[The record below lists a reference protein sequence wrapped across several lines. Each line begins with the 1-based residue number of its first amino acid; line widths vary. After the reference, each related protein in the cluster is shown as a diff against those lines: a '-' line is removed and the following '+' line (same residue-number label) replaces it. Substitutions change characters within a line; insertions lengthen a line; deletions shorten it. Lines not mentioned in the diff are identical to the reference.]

1 MSDTPGTNAE
11 RVLVLAPTA
20 ADAALTGTILKE
32 ARLEC
37 HACAGVQELERELER
52 GAGVVLVTED
62 LLISPDVGHFVRTL
76 GRQPAWS
83 DVPILLL
90 SSAGFDSPSVGI
102 AMESL
107 GNVTV
112 LERPVRLST
121 LVSALR
127 TAIRA
132 RLRQYELRDQI
143 RSLRQSEERF
153 QIVARTV
160 HESIYDLDVASGRF
174 WSSEIARPLLGHA
187 LQLESTFEE
196 WTARRHP
203 QDAARVGESF
213 RRALAGDASTWSEE
227 YRFLRDDG
235 SYVTIFDRA
244 HILRDARGQAVRVV
258 GAMLDVTERKH
269 AEATRALHAAIVES
283 SDDAIVS
290 KTLDGTIMSW
300 NAGAE
305 RLFGWTA
312 EEAIGRP
319 IGILIPPG
327 REAEE
332 ADIIGRLRQGRRI
345 EHFET
350 VRRRKDGSSVIIS
363 LTLSPVRDASGQ
375 VVGASKVARDITLK
389 RTSEELLRKQSQR
402 LRLLLEAASIL
413 LTSDDLDIMM
423 RALFAQIADH
433 LQLQGYAH
441 WVIEEKRP
449 ARLLSSAGMPEEA
462 LVALDPVTTEDGPAC
477 AVVLA
482 RFGFTTSTRMPLSS
496 GGSPRGVLVFASR
509 RPVPFDADEEEFLR
523 TICHY
528 VTAAGERVRLIHRLR
543 DTDRRKDEFLATLA
557 HELRNPLAPV
567 RSSLEIMRLA
577 GNDPTLMTRARET
590 MERQMGQMVRLIDDL
605 LDVSRITRGRLELKL
620 EPTRLDTAIRTAIET
635 ARPVIDGSGHR
646 LILEGADTSLEL
658 MADPVRIAQVL
669 SNLLNNAAKYTERGG
684 TIRLSVVPEG
694 RRVAITVR
702 DSGVGIDAESLPGV
716 FDLFSQVDRTLERSQ
731 GGLGIGLTLVKRLV
745 EMHGGTVEA
754 ASEGPGRGAAFTVRL
769 PVLESP
775 QPKAPAPR
783 AEPQAAA
790 RPSAGRRILIA
801 DDNEDAAESMAL
813 VLRMLGND
821 VRAVHDGSEAVRV
834 AASFDPEVVLLDI
847 GMPLMN
853 GYDAARAMRA
863 AEWGKD
869 MLLVALTGWGQDDD
883 RRRATDAGFD
893 LHYTKP
899 LEPADLR
906 RIVEMRRPNGNAL
919 AEGGR

>member
-1 MSDTPGTNAE
+1 MSTLQDANAE

-20 ADAALTGTILKE
+20 ADAALTGTILEE
-32 ARLEC
+32 AQLAC
-37 HACAGVQELERELER
+37 HACTDLEELEREFAK
-52 GAGVVLVTED
+52 GAGALLVTED
-62 LLISPDVGHFVRTL
+62 LLSSPDTSRFVATL
-76 GRQPAWS
+76 GRQPTWS

-90 SSAGFDSPSVGI
+90 SSKGFESPTVGM
-102 AMESL
+102 AMEAL

-132 RLRQYELRDQI
+132 RRRQYELRDHI
-143 RSLRQSEERF
+143 RSLKQSEDRF
-153 QIVARTV
+153 HIVARTV
-160 HESIYDLDVASGRF
+160 HESIYDLDVATGRF
-174 WSSEIARPLLGHA
+174 WSSETARPLLGYA
-187 LQLESTFEE
+187 PRPESSFAE

-203 QDAARVGESF
+203 QDAPRVEESF
-213 RRALAGDASTWSEE
+213 QGALRGDASTWSEE

-244 HILRDARGQAVRVV
+244 HILRDPGGQPVRVV
-258 GAMLDVTERKH
+258 GAMLDVSERKR

-305 RLFGWTA
+305 RLFGWSA
-312 EEAIGRP
+312 QEAIGRP
-319 IGILIPPG
+319 IAMIIPPG
-327 REAEE
+327 REGEE
-332 ADIIGRLRQGRRI
+332 AELIKRLRQGRRI

-350 VRRRKDGSSVIIS
+350 VRRRKDGSAVVIS

-375 VVGASKVARDITLK
+375 VVGASKVARDITVR
-389 RTSEELLRKQSQR
+389 RTSEDLLRKQSQR

-433 LQLQGYAH
+433 LQLHGFAH
-441 WVIEEKRP
+441 WVIEENRP
-449 ARLLSSAGMPEEA
+449 ARLLSSAGLPEEA
-462 LVALDPVTTEDGPAC
+462 LVAVDPVLPDGEASC
-477 AVVLA
+477 AGVLA
-482 RFGFTTSTRMPLSS
+482 HFGFTTSIRTPLLA
-496 GGSPRGVLVFASR
+496 GGSPRGILVFASR

-577 GNDPTLMTRARET
+577 GNDPTLLARARET

-620 EPTRLDTAIRTAIET
+620 EPIRLEAAIRTAIET
-635 ARPVIDGSGHR
+635 ARPLIDGSAHR
-646 LILEGADTSLEL
+646 LVLEGADTPIEL
-658 MADPVRIAQVL
+658 LADPVRIAQVL

-684 TIRLSVVPEG
+684 TIRLSVVREG
-694 RRVAITVR
+694 NMVAITVQ
-702 DSGVGIDAESLPGV
+702 DSGVGIDVESLPGV

-745 EMHGGTVEA
+745 EMHGGAVEA
-754 ASEGPGRGAAFTVRL
+754 RSDGPGHGASFKVRL
-769 PVLESP
+769 PVLERTPSEPP
-775 QPKAPAPR
+775 QPR
-783 AEPQAAA
+783 AEPQAPAK
-790 RPSAGRRILIA
+790 PKAGRRILIA
-801 DDNEDAAESMAL
+801 DDNQDAAESMAL

-821 VRAVHDGSEAVRV
+821 VRAVHDGSEAVKV

-863 AEWGKD
+863 AEWGKH
-869 MLLVALTGWGQDDD
+869 MLLIALTGWGQDDD
-883 RRRATDAGFD
+883 RKRATDAGFD

-906 RIVEMRRPNGNAL
+906 RIVEMRRPNGNV
-919 AEGGR
+919 EGVR